1 MCAKKR
7 GGRSNQSNHS
17 NQSIDQ
23 STSSSEFSQAMST
36 LGVKPIQPYNQA
48 IHDTPKSPT
57 KVRKDV
63 EDKTPVVKDQIS
75 DGYEPNEC
83 IQAGDV
89 LSFRDDG
96 IQKKVFYDL
105 RRGRYRIIDELDLH
119 GLTVWQAKT
128 LLLQYLRQAEQFDK
142 TCVKV
147 IHGKGR
153 RSETGEPVLK
163 KKVAYW
169 LRVHQRVL
177 AYYST
182 LPADGGTGAVYV
194 LLKRFSE

>member
-7 GGRSNQSNHS
+7 GGRSNRSNKS
-17 NQSIDQ
+17 VDQ

-36 LGVKPIQPYNQA
+36 LGVKPIPYNKV
-48 IHDTPKSPT
+48 IHDTPKPPIQ
-57 KVRKDV
+57 VRKGAEDKPPVV
-63 EDKTPVVKDQIS
+63 EDRIS
-75 DGYEPNEC
+75 DDYEPNER
-83 IQAGDV
+83 IQAGDI
-89 LSFRDDG
+89 LSFCGNG
-96 IQKKVFYDL
+96 IQKRVFRDL

-119 GLTVWQAKT
+119 GLTVHQAKT
-128 LLLQYLRQAEQFDK
+128 LLLQYLMQAEQFDK

-169 LRVHQRVL
+169 LRVHHRVL

-194 LLKRFSE
+194 LLRRLYE